1 MKTKKGFMLR
11 SVAGKSIVVPIGQA
25 SVDFN
30 GIINLNETGAFLW
43 EQLSKGCTY
52 DELLGALLGEYDVP
66 EDIARRDIDAF
77 LEIARNADV
86 IDED

>member
-1 MKTKKGFMLR
+1 MKIKKGFILR
-11 SVAGKSIVVPIGQA
+11 QVAGKYIVVTIGQA

-30 GIINLNETGAFLW
+30 GAINLNDTGAFLW
-43 EQLSKGCTY
+43 EQLAKGCTY
-52 DELLGALLGEYDVP
+52 DELLSALLGEYDVA

-77 LEIARNADV
+77 LETARNSDI

>member
-11 SVAGKSIVVPIGQA
+11 NVANKSIVVPIGQA

-30 GIINLNETGAFLW
+30 GIINLNDTGAFLW
-43 EQLSKGCTY
+43 EVLSKGCTY
-52 DELLGALLGEYDVP
+52 DELLNALLAEYDVS

-77 LEIARNADV
+77 LETARNAD
-86 IDED
+86 IIED

>member
-11 SVAGKSIVVPIGQA
+11 KVADKNVVVPIGQA

-30 GIINLNETGAFLW
+30 GAINLNETGAFLW
-43 EQLSKGCTY
+43 EQLAKGCSY
-52 DELLGALLGEYDVP
+52 DELLSALLGEYDVA
-66 EDIARRDIDAF
+66 EDVARRDIDAF
-77 LEIARNADV
+77 LETARNANI